1 MNRREL
7 IAGAVT
13 VPSLALAQQTNWTP
27 LTFDA
32 HQNNTVVVLCEIIIP
47 KTDTPGAKEANVN
60 RYIDLIITDGV
71 DTQRTQFLDGLGWLD
86 NYSVNR
92 FGKTFVACDRTQ
104 QTQMVKDC
112 LENNDPNGAPAF
124 MRFAKSM
131 IARLYYNTQAGYQE
145 LNKGGRIPKS
155 FACQA

>member
-7 IAGAVT
+7 IAGALT
-13 VPSLALAQQTNWTP
+13 VPSLALAQQTNWSP

-32 HQNNTVVVLCEIIIP
+32 HQNNTVVALCDIIIP

-71 DTQRTQFLDGLGWLD
+71 DAQRTQFLDGLGWLD
-86 NYSVNR
+86 NYSVNK
-92 FGKTFVACDRTQ
+92 FSKTFITCDRTQ
-104 QTQMVKDC
+104 QIQIVKEC
-112 LENNDPNGAPAF
+112 LESNAPNGAPAF

-131 IARLYYNTQAGYQE
+131 ISRLYYNTQAGYQE

>member
-1 MNRREL
+1 MNRRQL
-7 IAGAVT
+7 IAGAIT
-13 VPSLALAQQTNWTP
+13 VPSLALAQQANWTP

-32 HQNNTVVVLCEIIIP
+32 HQNETVVVLCDIIIP

-86 NYSVNR
+86 NYSVAT
-92 FGKTFVACDRTQ
+92 FSKTFVAATRAQ
-104 QTQMVKDC
+104 QIEMVKEC
-112 LENNDPNGAPAF
+112 LESSDPNGAPAF
-124 MRFAKSM
+124 MRFAKSI

-155 FACQA
+155 LACQA